1 MHKMKALA
9 IMLIALTMLLV
20 TACSGS
26 GGGTTSAD
34 PPKAEEK
41 VEAKT
46 EALDAKDQ
54 EKDKPEE
61 QAKKELPAFDMG
73 GEPVKFMT
81 WGGPPEE
88 GKTNQEDVPSLAQQ
102 GYLRPVDD
110 LINLDDPKWP
120 KKIKEFSSFGGKI
133 YGLVENVG
141 AGAGLYYNRTLLKR
155 EGLEAPHELI
165 KKGEWTW
172 DKYLEMAKKATKDLN
187 GDGAI
192 DQWGIVSYAP
202 VHARQLVYSNNGNIV
217 EDKDGKLNFGLGD
230 PNSME
235 ALRFLY
241 DLHNTHKVVM
251 PNKNGNFEDY
261 NETQKMFHS
270 GKALFVTGEIW
281 EGSGREEMT
290 DEFGFV
296 YFPKGPKANDYANPI
311 TNFTMWFMPV
321 NVKKAKEKAQIFED
335 MVPWD
340 SLEQFRQ
347 EEVEYSVQ
355 SPEDVEV
362 ALDLPNKII
371 PLYYDGIGDIG
382 VKYNEAILSFVRGKD
397 TPESAIEKIKKASAR
412 SVERTGL
419 VG

>member
-1 MHKMKALA
+1 MHKMKAFA
-9 IMLIALTMLLV
+9 IMLIALTMLPV

-61 QAKKELPAFDMG
+61 QAKKELLAFDMG

-88 GKTNQEDVPSLAQQ
+88 GKTNQEDVRYKRMKEIEKKYNTKIEWVTVPWGEGASKIAAAGLSGEPAADFLILDLYLAYPSLAQQ

-110 LINLDDPKWP
+110 LINLDDTKWP

-261 NETQKMFHS
+261 NETRKCS
-270 GKALFVTGEIW
+270 
-281 EGSGREEMT
+281 
-290 DEFGFV
+290 
-296 YFPKGPKANDYANPI
+296 
-311 TNFTMWFMPV
+311 
-321 NVKKAKEKAQIFED
+321 
-335 MVPWD
+335 
-340 SLEQFRQ
+340 
-347 EEVEYSVQ
+347 
-355 SPEDVEV
+355 
-362 ALDLPNKII
+362 I
-371 PLYYDGIGDIG
+371 P
-382 VKYNEAILSFVRGKD
+382 
-397 TPESAIEKIKKASAR
+397 AR
-412 SVERTGL
+412 HCS
-419 VG
+419 